1 MPGLEGL
8 SMLFLS
14 MLLVVVTL
22 MLEEGPLIT
31 LFLSLLTVASML
43 CLGATTDF
51 LGVDSAPKLEV
62 SSMLYLG

>member
-1 MPGLEGL
+1 MPELDGF

-22 MLEEGPLIT
+22 ILEEGPLIT

-43 CLGATTDF
+43 CLGAMADF
-51 LGVDSAPKLEV
+51 LGVDSAPKLEQ
-62 SSMLYLG
+62 SSTLYLG